1 MEIDNL
7 RSIRVILEGILRVH
21 NTKIVSLLNM
31 AFCSCIYMWALLS
44 SIGIKPIQLQHRAA

>member
-31 AFCSCIYMWALLS
+31 AFCSCIYM
-44 SIGIKPIQLQHRAA
+44 